1 MVLHT
6 DEEKQVFARVISSQ
20 YALERVREPLHKIC
34 DVMDIDLLNTL
45 LNEYQIVD

>member
-1 MVLHT
+1 MTLHT
-6 DEEKQVFARVISSQ
+6 EEEKQIFAKGIASQ

-34 DVMDIDLLNTL
+34 DIIDIDLLNVL